1 MTIPAM
7 SAAAGWAANTF
18 RAADFGDARLTQRL
32 VTTATA
38 IAANPQASLPRQL
51 ADPAALHGAYR
62 LLNNDA
68 VTFDAIIAPHLAQTR
83 QAATGGTVLLV
94 QDQTTLD
101 CSAHPATTGLGP
113 IGPGAG
119 HGAQLQ
125 TVLAVRPAPREPL
138 GVLGAEVWTRSDAAD
153 HPPAR
158 TETSAQRVKR
168 DRESAVWGRLV
179 TAVGAPPPGTIWV
192 HVADR
197 GADCY
202 SFFSACQAVG
212 AAVLARVVQNRGIT
226 DTNDFPGRLV
236 DTLRA
241 QPAADHRSLAL
252 PARHGQPARE
262 TPVAVSW
269 TALTLKPPTN
279 TPRDQ
284 PRPEPI
290 PAWAVRVWEDDPPA
304 DVADPVEWLLVTTV
318 PVETV
323 DAAWERRDWYTARWM
338 IEDYHQGLKTGCGA
352 ETSQLRDGAPIRRRL
367 GILVPVAVRLLRLR
381 ALGRTQPDRPAT
393 AIAPPLAIALLAAR
407 LTLPPATTAGALLR
421 QVARL
426 GGHQGRRR
434 DGPPGWRTLWRG
446 WFELDILHEGARLAA
461 TLPDP

>member
-1 MTIPAM
+1 MDRPVLPPDR
-7 SAAAGWAANTF
+7 WATETF
-18 RAADFGDARLTQRL
+18 GTADLGDARLTQRL
-32 VTTATA
+32 VTTAAA
-38 IAANPQASLPRQL
+38 ITANPQASLPQQL

-62 LLNNDA
+62 LLGNDA
-68 VTFDAIIAPHLAQTR
+68 VTFDAILAPHLAQTR
-83 QAATGGTVLLV
+83 AAATGGTVLLV
-94 QDQTTLD
+94 QDTTTLD

-113 IGPGAG
+113 IGPRAG
-119 HGAQLQ
+119 HGAHLQ

-138 GVLGAEVWTRSDAAD
+138 GVLGAGVWTRAAAAD

-158 TETSAQRVKR
+158 TETSAQRAKR

-179 TAVGAPPPGTIWV
+179 TTIGPPPPDTVWV

-202 SFFSACQAVG
+202 SFLAACQAVG
-212 AAVLARVVQNRGIT
+212 AAVLVRVVQNRGIT
-226 DTNDFPGRLV
+226 DATALPGRLV

-241 QPAADHRSLAL
+241 QPAADHRPLAL
-252 PARHGQPARE
+252 PARPGQPARD
-262 TPVAVSW
+262 TMVAVSW
-269 TALTLKPPTN
+269 TALTLMPPTN
-279 TPRDQ
+279 TPRD
-284 PRPEPI
+284 RPKPDPI

-304 DVADPVEWLLVTTV
+304 EVAAPVEWLLVTTV

-323 DAAWERRDWYTARWM
+323 DAAWERRDWYTARWT
-338 IEDYHQGLKTGCGA
+338 IEDFHQCLKTGCGA

-393 AIAPPLAIALLAAR
+393 DLAPPLAIALLAAR
-407 LTLPPATTAGALLR
+407 LTLPAATTAGALLR

-446 WFELDILHEGARLAA
+446 WFALDTLLAGARLAA

>member
-1 MTIPAM
+1 MTISVV
-7 SAAAGWAANTF
+7 SASACWAADTF
-18 RAADFGDARLTQRL
+18 RAADLGDARLTQRL
-32 VTTATA
+32 VTTAAA

-62 LLNNDA
+62 LLHNDA

-83 QAATGGTVLLV
+83 AAATGGTVLLV

-138 GVLGAEVWTRSDAAD
+138 GVLGAEVWTRPDAAD

-158 TETSAQRVKR
+158 TETSAQRAKR
-168 DRESAVWGRLV
+168 DRESAVWGQLV
-179 TAVGAPPPGTIWV
+179 ARIGTPPPDTLWV

-202 SFFSACQAVG
+202 SFFAACQAVG
-212 AAVLARVVQNRGIT
+212 AAVLARVVQNRGVT
-226 DTNDFPGRLV
+226 DADELPGRLV

-241 QPAADHRSLAL
+241 QPAADHRPLAL
-252 PARHGQPARE
+252 PARRGQPARD
-262 TPVAVSW
+262 TTVAVSW
-269 TALTLKPPTN
+269 TAVTLMPPTN
-279 TPRDQ
+279 TPRD
-284 PRPEPI
+284 RAAPI
-290 PAWAVRVWEDDPPA
+290 PAWAVRVWEPDPPVA
-304 DVADPVEWLLVTTV
+304 VADPVEWLLVTTV

-323 DAAWERRDWYTARWM
+323 AGAWERRDWYTARWT
-338 IEDYHQGLKTGCGA
+338 IEDYHQCLKTGCGA
-352 ETSQLRDGAPIRRRL
+352 ETSQLRDGAPIQRRL

-393 AIAPPLAIALLAAR
+393 DIAPPLAIALLAAR
-407 LTLPPATTAGALLR
+407 LALPQATTAGALLR

-434 DGPPGWRTLWRG
+434 DGPPGWRTVWRG
-446 WFELDILHEGARLAA
+446 WFELDTLREGARLAA
-461 TLPDP
+461 ALTDP